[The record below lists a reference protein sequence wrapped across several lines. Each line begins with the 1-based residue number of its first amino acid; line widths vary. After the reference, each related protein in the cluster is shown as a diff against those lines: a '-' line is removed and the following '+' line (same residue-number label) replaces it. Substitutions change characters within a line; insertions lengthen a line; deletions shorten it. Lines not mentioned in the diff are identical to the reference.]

1 MNKQTIVIGGGCFWC
16 TESVFLEVEGVIA
29 VRSGYS
35 GGEIDNPSYRAVC
48 SGTTGHAEVI
58 EITYDE
64 DQVSLEKLLLI
75 HLVTHNPTTLN
86 RQGADAGT
94 QYRSVIFYA
103 DEAEKEIAEKTISE
117 VQDAYSDKI
126 VTTLEPLEKFYVAE
140 ADHQNF
146 YKNNPNSGYCQA
158 VIEPKLAR
166 FRAIYQDLKK
176 VG

>member
-1 MNKQTIVIGGGCFWC
+1 MNKQTLVIGGGCFWC